1 MWQYDN
7 RMMDILDKDEIEIR
21 ECFPTVCPVCGK
33 KKRIYMRTDLRRE
46 KTVEENGHG
55 VVHVVI
61 AYM

>member
-33 KKRIYMRTDLRRE
+33 KKRIYMLLIIKKNDKKQKKCKNLQKPA
-46 KTVEENGHG
+46 KT
-55 VVHVVI
+55 
-61 AYM
+61 